1 MIEYMRKLYGVL
13 EKEKQEYE
21 KEREYLK
28 FKKVIQQEPGLE
40 IRSKICTG
48 LNQFKSIMV
57 ETKPINN

>member
-13 EKEKQEYE
+13 EKQKQQYE

-40 IRSKICTG
+40 IRPKICTG
-48 LNQFKSIMV
+48 LNQTKSMMV